1 MKKDKSHK
9 YYTSVYYED
18 TDSGGIVYHTSYLRF
33 AERAR
38 TEMLKSLFPEIIQI
52 IRKGNFVF
60 AVKDLKVNYHKAG
73 KLFDDLVIETRLQ
86 KMGKTSLILQQI
98 IKKEEKIYCSIQI
111 RLVWLNRILN
121 RPVKMIN
128 DISRLYEIK
137 IV

>member
-18 TDSGGIVYHTSYLRF
+18 TDSGGVVYHTSYIRF

-38 TEMLKSLFPEIIQI
+38 TEMLKCFFPEIIKI
-52 IRKGNFVF
+52 IQKGNFVF
-60 AVKDLKVNYHKAG
+60 VVKDLKVNYHKAG
-73 KLFDDLVIETRLQ
+73 KLYDDLVIETGLL
-86 KMGKTSLILQQI
+86 KMRKTSLILEQI

-111 RLVWLNRILN
+111 RLVWLNKILN

-128 DISRLYEIK
+128 DISRLSEIK